1 MCIWSWGFI
10 VWSDCVLVYVRN
22 TEVQPSE
29 PSDDHPLGSVICFDF
44 VLFTAN
50 KIIFLLMEEW

>member
-22 TEVQPSE
+22 MEVQPSE
-29 PSDDHPLGSVICFDF
+29 PSDDHPLLSTIRFDF

-50 KIIFLLMEEW
+50 EIILVVMEEW

>member
-29 PSDDHPLGSVICFDF
+29 PSDDRPVGSVICFDF
-44 VLFTAN
+44 VLFTTY
-50 KIIFLLMEEW
+50 KIILSVIEEL